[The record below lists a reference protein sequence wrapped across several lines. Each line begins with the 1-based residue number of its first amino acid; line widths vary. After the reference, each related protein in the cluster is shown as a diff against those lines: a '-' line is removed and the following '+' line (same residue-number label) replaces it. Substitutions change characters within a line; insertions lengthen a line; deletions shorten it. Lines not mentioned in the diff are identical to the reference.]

1 MRVLILGG
9 SGMLGH
15 KLWQVCNNRFDTWT
29 TVRAG
34 YRAYAKYDLFDPQRL
49 LCGIDA
55 FNFDTVVRV
64 LATVRPDVVIN
75 CIGIIKQMPTAKD
88 PFISLT
94 LNSLFPH
101 KLADLCRA
109 AGARLI
115 HISTDCVFSGSKG
128 RYTED
133 DISDAEDLY
142 GRTKFLGE
150 VSVSGCLTLRTSI
163 IGRELQ
169 TTNGLIEWFL
179 SNRGGK
185 VRGYTRAIYSGFT
198 TLAISEIIAN
208 VIEHHPE
215 LSGVYHVSSEPI
227 NKYNLLCLLR
237 DAFGVQV
244 EIEPYPEVCIDRSL
258 DSTRFRAATNFTPPT
273 WDDMIQAIAEDPTPY
288 DKWRASNGA

>member
-15 KLWQVCNNRFDTWT
+15 KLWQVCNDRFDTWV
-29 TVRAG
+29 TVRAS
-34 YRAYAKYDLFDPQRL
+34 YRAYAKYNLFGPQRL
-49 LCGIDA
+49 LGGVDA
-55 FNFDTVVRV
+55 FNFDTVVRA
-64 LATVRPDVVIN
+64 LASAQPDVVIN
-75 CIGIIKQMPTAKD
+75 CIGIVKQVAAAKD

-101 KLADLCRA
+101 KLANLCRA

-128 RYTED
+128 MYTED
-133 DISDAEDLY
+133 DVSDAEDLY

-150 VSVSGCLTLRTSI
+150 VSAPGCLTLRTSI

-185 VRGYTRAIYSGFT
+185 VRGYTQAIYSGFT
-198 TLAISEIIAN
+198 TLAISDIIAN
-208 VIEHHPE
+208 VIEHHSD
-215 LSGVYHVSSEPI
+215 LSGIYHVSSESI

-237 DAFGVQV
+237 DAYQMQV

-258 DSTRFRAATNFTPPT
+258 DSSRFRAATNFTPPT
-273 WDDMIQAIAEDPTPY
+273 WDAMIQAIAEDSTPY